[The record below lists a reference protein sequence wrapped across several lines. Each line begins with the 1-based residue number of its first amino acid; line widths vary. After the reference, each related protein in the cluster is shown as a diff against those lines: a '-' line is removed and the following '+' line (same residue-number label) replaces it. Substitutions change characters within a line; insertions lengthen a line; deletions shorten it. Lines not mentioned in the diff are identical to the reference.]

1 MNADQNQAINVKRG
15 EMFTVTLQSM
25 IGSTNYGWSLT
36 SMPAGVYLF
45 AQCNE
50 PVGRGIGQVNQ
61 VFHFLAITPANGIMN
76 IEFKLLCLSDPDKV
90 EKELSIGV
98 FVTTGEDNANSLDG
112 FVRYS
117 ENSAVYEENS
127 KKILPSVIA
136 LYGVP
141 SAKGYDTCTCDS
153 DDCCTLKYG
162 YPALK
167 YGYPPVV
174 KYGYPALKYGYPPI
188 VKYGYPDCE

>member
-1 MNADQNQAINVKRG
+1 MNADQNQAINVRRG
-15 EMFTVTLQSM
+15 EMFTVTLQSS
-25 IGSTNYGWSLT
+25 IGSTNYGWCLT

-50 PVGRGIGQVNQ
+50 PAGKGISTVNQ
-61 VFHFLAITPANGIMN
+61 VFHFLAITPANGIMK
-76 IEFKLLCLSDPDKV
+76 IDFKLLCLSDPDKV

-98 FVTTGEDNANSLDG
+98 FVTTGIENADGLGG

-127 KKILPSVIA
+127 KKWSPSMMVLYAAPSV
-136 LYGVP
+136 
-141 SAKGYDTCTCDS
+141 KGYDTCTCDN

-162 YPALK
+162 YPPMEKYGFPPVEFKYGYPLTLK
-167 YGYPPVV
+167 YGYPNC
-174 KYGYPALKYGYPPI
+174 
-188 VKYGYPDCE
+188 DNR